1 MRILWIFII
10 VHFCTIEIF
19 FCFKKK
25 LFLHNNISQLFD
37 KKDPA
42 IFLILRSM
50 VIGFSHIQKEM
61 NSLYFS
67 MLKYTQRFESQVE
80 IVED

>member
-25 LFLHNNISQLFD
+25 LFLHKNISQLFD

-50 VIGFSHIQKEM
+50 VIGFSHIKKEM

-67 MLKYTQRFESQVE
+67 MLKYTQKFESQVE

>member
-1 MRILWIFII
+1 
-10 VHFCTIEIF
+10 
-19 FCFKKK
+19 
-25 LFLHNNISQLFD
+25 
-37 KKDPA
+37 
-42 IFLILRSM
+42 M
-50 VIGFSHIQKEM
+50 VIGISHIQKEM

>member
-1 MRILWIFII
+1 
-10 VHFCTIEIF
+10 
-19 FCFKKK
+19 
-25 LFLHNNISQLFD
+25 
-37 KKDPA
+37 
-42 IFLILRSM
+42 M

-67 MLKYTQRFESQVE
+67 MLKYTQSFESQIE